1 VVNVTFRV
9 EKQRV
14 RSENNVIVETVS
26 YRRPTESHLVHKSS
40 VPFVLASLVILV
52 AGSVAAQEVD
62 NTQILPDARPGDC
75 FAKVITPARF
85 TTRSEEVVVQEASE
99 RIETIPAEYETVE
112 RSIVVKEASE
122 AIDPAQGVFE
132 EELEEVELRPAETH
146 WVGKTGPSAAEFLPA
161 SPGALEGIER
171 SGVDL
176 GAVEVGMCFREYF
189 TDAEYRSAEQR
200 VLVKEATQSIEV
212 TDAVYETV
220 DERVLVKEASSQVVD
235 VPAVYRTETES
246 VLVEPSRS
254 VWKTD
259 CGIIEQVANTT
270 GDVMC
275 LVEVPA
281 RYETLSKTVLDRPA
295 TTKTIRVPAEY
306 RNVKVERLVTPA
318 SEKRIEVPAEYKTVE
333 TRVKIAD
340 AGFFWLATGE
350 DADSEATW
358 NGHEVCLV
366 ERPAETESIARQILA
381 KPASANVVEVPARY
395 ESIKVQRLLK
405 PATERRIE
413 IPARTRTVTSQVQ
426 VEPSRLEWRKVLC
439 QANMTPGIISSLQR
453 ALKREGFDPGP
464 IDGLVG
470 QTTMRAVERFQT
482 EKDLDRGGITYE
494 TLKQLKVQS

>member
-1 VVNVTFRV
+1 MYKN
-9 EKQRV
+9 
-14 RSENNVIVETVS
+14 
-26 YRRPTESHLVHKSS
+26 P
-40 VPFVLASLVILV
+40 VPFAIPLV
-52 AGSVAAQEVD
+52 AILAVGSVAAQEVD
-62 NTQILPDARPGDC
+62 NTEILPDAKPGDC

-122 AIDPAQGVFE
+122 TIDPVQGVYGQETE
-132 EELEEVELRPAETH
+132 EIEVRPAETH
-146 WVGKTGPSAAEFLPA
+146 WVGKLGGSGSDVMPA

-176 GAVEVGMCFREYF
+176 ASVKGGTCFREYF
-189 TDAEYRSAEQR
+189 TDAEYRTGEQR
-200 VLVKEATQSIEV
+200 VLIKEATQKVEA
-212 TDAVYETV
+212 TPAVYETIE
-220 DERVLVKEASSQVVD
+220 ERVLVKEASSQVVD

-246 VLVEPSRS
+246 VLVEPARS
-254 VWKTD
+254 IWKTD

-281 RYETLSKTVLDRPA
+281 RYETLSKTVLDKPA
-295 TTKTIRVPAEY
+295 TTKTISVPAEY
-306 RNVKVERLVTPA
+306 RTVKVERLVTPA
-318 SEKRIEVPAEYKTVE
+318 SEKRVEVPAEYQTVQ

-340 AGFFWLATGE
+340 AGFFWLAAGE
-350 DADSEATW
+350 EPDSEATW
-358 NGHEVCLV
+358 NGHEVCLA
-366 ERPAETESIARQILA
+366 ERPAVMESVTRQILS
-381 KPASANVVEVPARY
+381 KPASAKVVEVPARY
-395 ESIKVQRLLK
+395 ESIKVQRLLT

-413 IPARTRTVTSQVQ
+413 IPARTRTVTSQIQ

-439 QANMTPGIISSLQR
+439 EANMTPGIITSLQR